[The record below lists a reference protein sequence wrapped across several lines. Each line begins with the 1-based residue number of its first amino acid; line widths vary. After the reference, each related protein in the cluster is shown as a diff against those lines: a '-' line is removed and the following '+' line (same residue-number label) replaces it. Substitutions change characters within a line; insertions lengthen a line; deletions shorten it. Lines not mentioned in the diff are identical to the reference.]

1 MQCRGVW
8 LSCSISLLSSVAIGC
23 GKDTASAS
31 AAAPSATTGV
41 VGASQSPSGRQE
53 PPQCSIVS
61 LAELESTLGV
71 DGLKGPETRG
81 EWPVRACE
89 FSGGSLNLPLV
100 TLRFEVISRDEDFQ
114 TIRKNHEGAD
124 QPTKDFP
131 GLGEAAFS
139 AYVGKFA
146 SVAAL
151 YKKTV
156 VYVTTPRAPLEKQ
169 VALVR
174 MVLGRM

>member
-1 MQCRGVW
+1 MQCRAVS
-8 LSCSISLLSSVAIGC
+8 LCSLFLLSTVVVGC
-23 GKDTASAS
+23 GKDTASTS
-31 AAAPSATTGV
+31 SAAPSTAAGAVAT
-41 VGASQSPSGRQE
+41 AQSPSGRQE

-71 DGLKGPETRG
+71 DGLKGPEPRG

-89 FSGGSLNLPLV
+89 YSGGSLNLPLA
-100 TLRFEVISRDEDFQ
+100 TLRFEVISSDADFQ
-114 TIRKNHEGAD
+114 LIRKNHEGAG

-139 AYVGKFA
+139 AYVGKYA
-146 SVAAL
+146 SIAAL